1 MKALLVLRVYV
12 TRRTTHYGERTAMY
26 HLNRYAV
33 ETVRN
38 NTVAS
43 LSTVE
48 ELKTSNCIAVCI

>member
-12 TRRTTHYGERTAMY
+12 TRRTTHYGEDTAMY

-43 LSTVE
+43 LSTVQ
-48 ELKTSNCIAVCI
+48 ELKTSTVNP